1 MHSQFSGSQ
10 FLFMFARVGPEALL
24 VSAAVLI
31 SLLYP
36 RLGSRVFQKAERVL
50 VAVARRRRLSVLICG
65 ISALMVRLAVMPWL
79 PIPKPFI
86 NDEFSFLLAGDTF
99 AHGRLANPSP
109 PMWIHLETF
118 HTIFHPTYASMYP
131 PLQGLMLA
139 LGQVVFGHPFWGM
152 WLSAGIMC
160 ATICWMLQAWLPPT
174 WALLGGVLLILRFG
188 VFSYWDNG
196 YWGGTLVA
204 TAGALVLGALPRT
217 MRHQRV
223 LDAVIMA
230 IGIAMLANSRPY
242 EGLML
247 CIVVAARLVWWI
259 LKFRLEA
266 DRPSY
271 RTLLNKVALPML
283 VVLALAGGATSY
295 YFRRVTGSPLKMPQQ
310 LNRETYAV
318 ARYFYWQTA
327 YPEPN
332 YRHKA
337 IRDFYTQTELRYFA
351 LGKTLSGQMLQLAT
365 KLGTIWVFYFA
376 PALTL
381 PLFLLP
387 RMLRDRRIRFLL
399 IAGAFGFATSAVVV
413 FFNIHYVAV
422 LTSIMLALILQ
433 GMRHLRNWHFA
444 GEPSGQ
450 LLVRAIVVIC
460 ILMVPVQVRILGATP
475 APGSWAAIGP
485 NRDAIDKRLESLPGP
500 QLVLVRYSSDH
511 DPLAEWVY
519 NHADIDQQKVVW
531 ARDMNAAQNEELLQ
545 YFKDRHVWLLE
556 PDQIPPKLVPYTDTT
571 ARTHLISK
579 TNE

>member
-1 MHSQFSGSQ
+1 
-10 FLFMFARVGPEALL
+10 MFARIGPEALL
-24 VSAAVLI
+24 VSVAVLL
-31 SLLYP
+31 SLLCP
-36 RLGSRVFQKAERVL
+36 QLGSRAFQQAEGVL
-50 VAVARRRRLSVLICG
+50 ATIGRRSSLSVLMCG
-65 ISALMVRLAVMPWL
+65 ISALLMRLAVLPWL
-79 PIPKPFI
+79 PVPKPFI

-109 PMWIHLETF
+109 PMWAHLETF
-118 HTIFHPTYASMYP
+118 HIIFHPTYASMYP

-139 LGQVVFGHPFWGM
+139 FGQVVFGHPFWGM

-160 ATICWMLQAWLPPT
+160 AAICWMLQAWLPPT
-174 WALLGGVLLILRFG
+174 WALLGGILPVLRFG

-217 MRHQRV
+217 MRHQRI

-230 IGIAMLANSRPY
+230 VGIAMLANSRPY

-247 CIVVAARLVWWI
+247 CIVVATRLGWWM
-259 LKFRLEA
+259 LKGRLEA
-266 DRPSY
+266 DGPSW
-271 RTLLNKVALPML
+271 RTLVNNIALPML
-283 VVLALAGGATSY
+283 IVLALAGGATSY
-295 YFRRVTGSPLKMPQQ
+295 YFWRVTGSPLKMPQQ

-318 ARYFYWQTA
+318 ARYFYWQSA

-337 IRDFYTQTELRYFA
+337 IRDFYMQTELKYFT
-351 LGKTLSGQMLQLAT
+351 LGKTLSGQLQQLAT

-399 IAGAFGFATSAVVV
+399 IAGTFGLTTSALVV

-422 LTSIMLALILQ
+422 LTSIILAVVVQ
-433 GMRHLRNWHFA
+433 GMRHLRNWRFE
-444 GEPSGQ
+444 GKPSGQ
-450 LLVRAIVVIC
+450 FLVRAIVVIC
-460 ILMVPVQVRILGATP
+460 ILMVPVQVRVLGATP

-485 NRDAIDKRLESLPGP
+485 ERDAIKKQLESLPGP

-519 NHADIDQQKVVW
+519 NHADIDQEKVVW
-531 ARDMNAAQNEELLQ
+531 ARDMGAAQNEELLG
-545 YFKDRHVWLLE
+545 YFKDRRVWLLE
-556 PDQIPPKLVPYTDTT
+556 PDQIPPKLAPYIDKTER
-571 ARTHLISK
+571 AHLVSK
-579 TNE
+579 TNEGD